1 MGLPWEAPCWKA
13 AGKNYNSIIILSVLE
28 EESYSENVVVVK
40 DHAQTHTHTKD
51 CLFKKKT
58 WIVDQPSEAS

>member
-40 DHAQTHTHTKD
+40 DRSVLITLKTM
-51 CLFKKKT
+51 KKWKG
-58 WIVDQPSEAS
+58 QREY